1 MPPHKVQVTR
11 HGKIDGACE
20 GKDAWDGV
28 IRSLTPRTLNMAMVK
43 VTEQDHADMARLRLQ
58 WDGKFEY
65 LGGELSVAGFRDCV
79 RRFMKGERTH
89 LKRRYA
95 QKGAKTCPLGV
106 DREQWDKLVIYW
118 QQRDT
123 KTKSEHMVDARGAI
137 INVSHLGRGGKAV
150 IEAKLVS

>member
-1 MPPHKVQVTR
+1 MTR

-28 IRSLTPRTLNMAMVK
+28 IRSLAPRTLNMAMV
-43 VTEQDHADMARLRLQ
+43 TEQDPVDMARFRLQ

-65 LGGELSVAGFRDCV
+65 LGGELSVVGFRDCV
-79 RRFMKGERTH
+79 RRFMKGERAC

-95 QKGAKTCPLGV
+95 QKGAKAYPLGV

-118 QQRDT
+118 QQHDT
-123 KTKSEHMVDARGAI
+123 KTNTRRKVDFFDWSLRLF
-137 INVSHLGRGGKAV
+137 SSRRRHLRLKV
-150 IEAKLVS
+150 V